1 MVILLTSDRV
11 VVTCGSATEKPLYSY
26 GTGVFLFM
34 SEIKKHFL
42 SYDEQIDLLMQKK
55 LSIKNDEIAKS
66 ELKRYSYYSLIT
78 GYKDIFKI
86 AKNGDYK
93 SDASFE
99 GIINLYKFDDYMR
112 EIFLHEFIHIE
123 KHIKSLYSYSFCELY
138 GDKQN
143 DYLDANN
150 YNYSKYQTD
159 VNNFISIL
167 NGIIRH
173 SSRYKYVHHNKT
185 KYKNVPLW
193 VIMQT
198 LTFGNLS
205 KMYNFSNQ
213 KLQSQ
218 VAKEFP
224 SIYPHQLSSML
235 NVLSKFRNVCAHGER
250 LYNYKTKKS
259 IKKLDVYNEIS
270 EYNPKSK
277 NDLFTVLICLKYLL
291 PTFNYE
297 NFLNLLNTAITRLNS
312 DIGESYTKLVLEG
325 MGFPDNWKD
334 IAAIPIN

>member
-1 MVILLTSDRV
+1 
-11 VVTCGSATEKPLYSY
+11 
-26 GTGVFLFM
+26 M

-42 SYDEQIDLLMQKK
+42 SYDEQIDLLKQKK
-55 LSIKNDEIAKS
+55 LSIINDEIAKS

-99 GIINLYKFDDYMR
+99 GIINLYKFVRLYER
-112 EIFLHEFIHIE
+112 VFFTCNLYILE

-205 KMYNFSNQ
+205 KMYNF
-213 KLQSQ
+213 
-218 VAKEFP
+218 F
-224 SIYPHQLSSML
+224 
-235 NVLSKFRNVCAHGER
+235 
-250 LYNYKTKKS
+250 
-259 IKKLDVYNEIS
+259 
-270 EYNPKSK
+270 KSK
-277 NDLFTVLICLKYLL
+277 TS
-291 PTFNYE
+291 
-297 NFLNLLNTAITRLNS
+297 ITGCKR
-312 DIGESYTKLVLEG
+312 
-325 MGFPDNWKD
+325 
-334 IAAIPIN
+334 IPINLSASTIVNVKCFIQVQKCLCTRRKTL